1 MNTVSEFIVGNHY
14 TNDQIRYTLNLE
26 NLGGIRPSIG
36 TNGKL
41 RHLALMT
48 ASETSGKRKGE
59 NPYHDRIEGDILVY
73 TGTGRVGNHQLTG
86 KNKRLTE
93 QNERPLPFYGFIN
106 EGRQV
111 YRFLGLLQLVRYYE
125 EQQIDIVGKLRT
137 AWVFEFII
145 HKIPEI
151 IPIEFAAS
159 IAERII
165 TETRYNNPALEN
177 EQEVVIPVKDEE
189 SESSRQEVYV
199 AEELRSRLLEINPYK
214 FEHLVRDVVA
224 TFGFRDVEVTRASGD
239 GGIDAFGYVD
249 DANYFFGGT
258 YVQFQAKRWRHTV
271 GSVEINNFRGAMNT
285 TAKGVFITTSH
296 YTKAA
301 LDDARNPMKPCI
313 SLIDGRRFC
322 DLLIKSGIAIDNYSE
337 GTL

>member
-1 MNTVSEFIVGNHY
+1 MNTVSEFIVGERY

-41 RHLALMT
+41 QHLALMT
-48 ASETSGKRKGE
+48 ATETSGKRKGE
-59 NPYHDRIEGDILVY
+59 NPYHDRIEGNVLVY
-73 TGTGRVGNHQLTG
+73 TGTGRKGNHQLTG

-93 QNERPLPFYGFIN
+93 QIERPLPFYGFIN

-111 YRFLGLLQLVRYYE
+111 YRFLGLLQLIRFYE
-125 EQQIDIVGKLRT
+125 EQQIDIAREMRT
-137 AWVFEFII
+137 AWVFEFLI
-145 HKIPEI
+145 HKSPEV
-151 IPIEFAAS
+151 IPIEFASS
-159 IAERII
+159 IAEQLI
-165 TETRYNNPALEN
+165 TESRRVNPTLET
-177 EQEVVIPVKDEE
+177 EREVVTALKPDE
-189 SESSRQEVYV
+189 SESVQQIFA

-224 TFGFRDVEVTRASGD
+224 VSGFRDVEVTRASGD
-239 GGIDAFGYVD
+239 GGIDVVGYV
-249 DANYFFGGT
+249 ANNNDFFGGT

-271 GSVEINNFRGAMNT
+271 GSVEINNFRGAMSA
-285 TAKGVFITTSH
+285 TAKGIFITTSH

-301 LDDARNPMKPCI
+301 HNDARNPMKPCI

-322 DLLIKSGIAIDNYSE
+322 SLLIESGIAVNNYFE
-337 GTL
+337 E